1 MCYRLLLAL
10 ALCVAGTKDVTGARR
25 RLQASFNIASG
36 GGASITAFAGSVAL
50 VALDPPIVPDYVISK
65 AGAYTCPHGSSSLDS
80 QFFAKA
86 DCAMFALDPNAFET
100 GSAVQEIDQ
109 TDVPHGCFFEKDS
122 LTVYWNT
129 GSPPATFGGDAA
141 MRLVCLQGGRPAPY
155 WFDVEYGAAGSAD
168 CPAGSGSEPV
178 ASFEDCQQ
186 YTVQDSRWALR
197 GTRILSRRA
206 SKQSPSASKGSGG
219 TIPRRASSTRIA
231 PRANLNEVQSI
242 LDARRGRLR
251 NTPSRRATW
260 NNASNPMYMASMGNP
275 ANSDKIAPGCN
286 VNIDENIVLW
296 NENTENTAGHDA
308 WRRICRDPLPVPA
321 PTLFP
326 TASPT
331 PTATYT
337 EETCGGENLHRYP
350 SLESCCDDLGLP
362 EHQED
367 LTAFLEDLEG
377 DALTSFTDKCA
388 EHYSL

>member
-186 YTVQDSRWALR
+186 YTVQDSR
-197 GTRILSRRA
+197 
-206 SKQSPSASKGSGG
+206 
-219 TIPRRASSTRIA
+219 
-231 PRANLNEVQSI
+231 
-242 LDARRGRLR
+242 
-251 NTPSRRATW
+251 ATW